1 MKMKL
6 WKLWI
11 SGLLALGFTF
21 LPALGQDTPADADQE
36 KEQDVRKPGRP
47 GPKKPGKPGG
57 KKPGNPTGKKP
68 GKPDNNKPER
78 PERPERPE
86 IPDELKSKM
95 EAYKKESQA
104 LRQELKAAIGKIEK
118 PTREQINEAT
128 SAFRVANKDRYE
140 SQKGLIV
147 DIRDG
152 LKALRPERPEKPELS
167 DEAKALRE
175 KHAALL
181 KSMGE
186 NKKNLRE
193 ALAKATENERKELLD
208 NFREQQEKLSAELKA
223 LHKDIRD
230 SIGGRPEKPGVDGKK
245 PPRRPKPGAI
255 RPGNQRRPAER

>member
-36 KEQDVRKPGRP
+36 KEQDVRNPGRP
-47 GPKKPGKPGG
+47 GPKKPGKPS
-57 KKPGNPTGKKP
+57 GKKP
-68 GKPDNNKPER
+68 GKPDNHKPER
-78 PERPERPE
+78 PDRPERPE
-86 IPDELKSKM
+86 IPDELKAKM
-95 EAYKKESQA
+95 EVYKKESQA

-118 PTREQINEAT
+118 PTREQISEASST
-128 SAFRVANKDRYE
+128 FREANKERYV

-147 DIRDG
+147 EIRDG

-175 KHAALL
+175 KHASLL

-193 ALAKATENERKELLD
+193 DLAKANEDERKELLE
-208 NFREQQEKLSAELKA
+208 NFREQQKKLSAELKA
-223 LHKDIRD
+223 LHKEIRE
-230 SIGGRPEKPGVDGKK
+230 SIGDRPDVPEVDGKK

>member
-47 GPKKPGKPGG
+47 GPKKPGKPS
-57 KKPGNPTGKKP
+57 GKKP
-68 GKPDNNKPER
+68 GKPDNDKPER
-78 PERPERPE
+78 PDRPERPE
-86 IPDELKSKM
+86 IPDELKAKM
-95 EAYKKESQA
+95 EVYKKESQA

-118 PTREQINEAT
+118 PTREQISEASST
-128 SAFRVANKDRYE
+128 FREANKERYV

-147 DIRDG
+147 EIRDG

-167 DEAKALRE
+167 DEAKAIRE

-193 ALAKATENERKELLD
+193 ALAKASEDERKELLE
-208 NFREQQEKLSAELKA
+208 NFREQQKKLSAELKA
-223 LHKDIRD
+223 LHKEIRE
-230 SIGGRPEKPGVDGKK
+230 SIGDRPDVPEVDGKK

-255 RPGNQRRPAER
+255 RPGNQRRPVER

>member
-21 LPALGQDTPADADQE
+21 LPALGQDTPTDADQE

-47 GPKKPGKPGG
+47 GPKKPGKPS
-57 KKPGNPTGKKP
+57 GKKP
-68 GKPDNNKPER
+68 GKPDNDKPER

-86 IPDELKSKM
+86 IPDELKAKM
-95 EAYKKESQA
+95 EVYKKESQA

-118 PTREQINEAT
+118 PTREQISEAT

-223 LHKDIRD
+223 LHKEIRE
-230 SIGGRPEKPGVDGKK
+230 SIGDRPDVPEVDGKK
-245 PPRRPKPGAI
+245 PPRRPKRGAI

>member
-1 MKMKL
+1 MNFMKL

-11 SGLLALGFTF
+11 SGLLALGFIF
-21 LPALGQDTPADADQE
+21 MPVQGQDAPKDADKEKKQE
-36 KEQDVRKPGRP
+36 VRKPGRP
-47 GPKKPGKPGG
+47 SPKKPGKPS
-57 KKPGNPTGKKP
+57 GKKP
-68 GKPDNNKPER
+68 GKPDGNKPER

-86 IPDELKSKM
+86 VPEELKTKM

-104 LRQELKAAIGKIEK
+104 LRQELKVAIGKIED
-118 PTREQINEAT
+118 PTREQIGEAT
-128 SAFRVANKDRYE
+128 RAFREANKDRYE

-147 DIRDG
+147 EIRDG
-152 LKALRPERPEKPELS
+152 LKAIRPERPEKPELS

-193 ALAKATENERKELLD
+193 ALAKATEDERKELFD
-208 NFREQQEKLSAELKA
+208 KFREQQEKLSAELKA
-223 LHKDIRD
+223 LHKEIRD

-245 PPRRPKPGAI
+245 PPRRPKPGTT
-255 RPGNQRRPAER
+255 RPDNQRRPAER

>member
-21 LPALGQDTPADADQE
+21 MPALGQDASADADQE

-47 GPKKPGKPGG
+47 GPKKPGKPS
-57 KKPGNPTGKKP
+57 GKKP
-68 GKPDNNKPER
+68 GKPDSNKPER

-86 IPDELKSKM
+86 IPDELKTKM

-104 LRQELKAAIGKIEK
+104 LRQELKSAIGKIEN
-118 PTREQINEAT
+118 PTREQIGEASST
-128 SAFRVANKDRYE
+128 FREANKKRYE

-147 DIRDG
+147 EIRDG
-152 LKALRPERPEKPELS
+152 LKAIRPERPEKPELS

-193 ALAKATENERKELLD
+193 ALAKATEDERKELFE

-223 LHKDIRD
+223 LHKEIRE
-230 SIGGRPEKPGVDGKK
+230 SIGDRPDVPGVDGKK

>member
-21 LPALGQDTPADADQE
+21 MPAQGQDTPADADQE

-47 GPKKPGKPGG
+47 GPKKPGKPS
-57 KKPGNPTGKKP
+57 GKKP
-68 GKPDNNKPER
+68 GKPDNDKPER

-118 PTREQINEAT
+118 PTREQISEASST
-128 SAFRVANKDRYE
+128 FREANKERYV

-147 DIRDG
+147 EIRDG

-175 KHAALL
+175 KHASLL

-186 NKKNLRE
+186 NKKTLRE
-193 ALAKATENERKELLD
+193 ALAKATEDERKELLD

-223 LHKDIRD
+223 LHKEIRD

>member
-47 GPKKPGKPGG
+47 GPKKPGK
-57 KKPGNPTGKKP
+57 PTGKKP

-118 PTREQINEAT
+118 PTREQISEAT

-186 NKKNLRE
+186 NKK
-193 ALAKATENERKELLD
+193 ALHDALSKASEEERKELIE
-208 NFREQQEKLSAELKA
+208 NFRQEQAKLAQELKA
-223 LHKDIRD
+223 LHKEIRE
-230 SIGGRPEKPGVDGKK
+230 SLGGRPQPPEAGGEK
-245 PPRRPKPGAI
+245 PRRPRPQSGAT
-255 RPGNQRRPAER
+255 RPSGSRRPSN